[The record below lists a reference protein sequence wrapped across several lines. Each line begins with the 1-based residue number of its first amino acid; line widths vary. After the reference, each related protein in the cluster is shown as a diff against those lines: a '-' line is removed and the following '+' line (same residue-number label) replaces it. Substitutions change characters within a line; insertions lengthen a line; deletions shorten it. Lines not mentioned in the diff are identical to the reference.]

1 VVETRDTFS
10 PFGPPGNGGLSR
22 RPQGE
27 FGLLKRVVLA
37 KITQKLKEPDIP
49 WQVVLT
55 HAAKH
60 AQTRLEQRKGLCRK
74 FSFAAYVEYDL
85 AFS

>member
-1 VVETRDTFS
+1 MVGS
-10 PFGPPGNGGLSR
+10 NAA
-22 RPQGE
+22 PQGE

-37 KITQKLKEPDIP
+37 KITQKLQEPDIP

-60 AQTRLEQRKGLCRK
+60 AQIRLEQRKETLRPILVHVTPGVLFLGVMDALWTYP
-74 FSFAAYVEYDL
+74 FSAR
-85 AFS
+85 